1 MDNYYIAHAKSIQ
14 HEVQMAIPHYKRFVV
29 EAYGPDLAESIVKE
43 TMEWFTALLPQTP
56 YIGGEDNHLTENLY
70 LTVPM
75 LAFYQAFKAHGKPV
89 DEAARV
95 IYKGTASMYT
105 SFPFNVMLWVRGRRI
120 FSQRVLDKLKQRAAA
135 SQNRRYPGDWVYET
149 IPGDG
154 KTFIFGVDYTECGI
168 LKYLTAQGAAELAPY
183 LCWLDVPMCAAE
195 RVGLM
200 RTKTLAAGDAR
211 CNFRFC
217 RWGEQP
223 EMKPDFL
230 SD

>member
-1 MDNYYIAHAKSIQ
+1 MENYYVTHAMRIQ
-14 HEVQMAIPHYKRFVV
+14 REVQMGIPHYKRFVL

-43 TMEWFTALLPQTP
+43 TMEWFSALLPQTP
-56 YIGGEDNHLTENLY
+56 YIGGEDNHLTENLS
-70 LTVPM
+70 LTVPL
-75 LAFYQAFKAHGKPV
+75 LALYQALKAHGKPV
-89 DEAARV
+89 EDAARV

-105 SFPFNVMLWVRGRRI
+105 SFPFNVMLWVKGSRILSRGA
-120 FSQRVLDKLKQRAAA
+120 QEKLKQRATA
-135 SQNRRYPGDWVYET
+135 SQTRRYPGDWVYEY

-200 RTKTLAAGDAR
+200 RTQTLARGDAR
-211 CNFRFC
+211 CDFRFC
-217 RWGEQP
+217 RWGDQP
-223 EMKPDFL
+223 EMRSDFL
-230 SD
+230 DS